1 MFKDFDL
8 SKMTQMLS
16 QAQQKANEFEESLAT
31 KEFESRSGG
40 GLISV
45 KINGKSEILD
55 ICIDASLLED
65 KDSLQILLI
74 SAINDAIKLANDEKQ
89 NAAASLFGGFGD
101 IISQKCQKC
110 NI

>member
-16 QAQQKANEFEESLAT
+16 QAQQKANEFEENLAK
-31 KEFESRSGG
+31 KEFESKSGG

-55 ICIDASLLED
+55 ICIDDSLLED

-89 NAAASLFGGFGD
+89 NAAASLFGGFGGFGGV
-101 IISQKCQKC
+101 
-110 NI
+110 N

>member
-1 MFKDFDL
+1 MFKDFDV
-8 SKMTQMLS
+8 SKMTQILS

-31 KEFESRSGG
+31 KEFESKSGG

-55 ICIDASLLED
+55 ICIDDSLLED

-89 NAAASLFGGFGD
+89 NAAASLFGGFGGFGGV
-101 IISQKCQKC
+101 
-110 NI
+110 N

>member
-8 SKMTQMLS
+8 SKMTQILS

-31 KEFESRSGG
+31 KEFESKSGG

-45 KINGKSEILD
+45 KINGKSDILD

-89 NAAASLFGGFGD
+89 NAAASLFGGFGGFGGV
-101 IISQKCQKC
+101 
-110 NI
+110 N

>member
-31 KEFESRSGG
+31 KEFESKSGG

-45 KINGKSEILD
+45 KINGKSEIL
-55 ICIDASLLED
+55 CFRRLCRKRSCAFRNRALH
-65 KDSLQILLI
+65 KRR
-74 SAINDAIKLANDEKQ
+74 AGYNFPYGKNRYHA
-89 NAAASLFGGFGD
+89 
-101 IISQKCQKC
+101 
-110 NI
+110 

>member
-16 QAQQKANEFEESLAT
+16 QAQQKANEFEENLAK
-31 KEFESRSGG
+31 KEFESKSGG

-55 ICIDASLLED
+55 ICIDNSLLED

-89 NAAASLFGGFGD
+89 NAAASLFGGFGGFGGV
-101 IISQKCQKC
+101 
-110 NI
+110 N

>member
-1 MFKDFDL
+1 MFKDFDF

-16 QAQQKANEFEESLAT
+16 QAQQKADEFQAQLAQ
-31 KEFESRSGG
+31 KEFCSKSGG

-55 ICIDASLLED
+55 ISIDDSLLED

-74 SAINDAIKLANDEKQ
+74 SAINDAINLANEEKQ
-89 NAAASLFGGFGD
+89 KAASSLLGGFGAFGGGL
-101 IISQKCQKC
+101 
-110 NI
+110 

>member
-8 SKMTQMLS
+8 SKMTQILS

-31 KEFESRSGG
+31 KEFESKSGG

-55 ICIDASLLED
+55 ICIDDSLLED
-65 KDSLQILLI
+65 KDSLQTLLI

-89 NAAASLFGGFGD
+89 NAAASLFGGFGGFGGV
-101 IISQKCQKC
+101 
-110 NI
+110 N

>member
-8 SKMTQMLS
+8 SKMTQILS

-31 KEFESRSGG
+31 KEFESKSGG

-55 ICIDASLLED
+55 ICIDDYLLED

-89 NAAASLFGGFGD
+89 NAAASLFGGFGGFGGV
-101 IISQKCQKC
+101 
-110 NI
+110 N

>member
-16 QAQQKANEFEESLAT
+16 QAQQKANEFEESLAI
-31 KEFESRSGG
+31 KEFESKSGG

-55 ICIDASLLED
+55 ICIDDSLLED

-89 NAAASLFGGFGD
+89 NAAASLFGGFGGFGGV
-101 IISQKCQKC
+101 
-110 NI
+110 N

>member
-31 KEFESRSGG
+31 NEFESKSGG

-55 ICIDASLLED
+55 ICIDDSLLED

-89 NAAASLFGGFGD
+89 NAAASLFGGFGGFGGV
-101 IISQKCQKC
+101 
-110 NI
+110 N

>member
-16 QAQQKANEFEESLAT
+16 QAQQKANEFEENLAK
-31 KEFESRSGG
+31 KEFESKSGG

-55 ICIDASLLED
+55 ICIDDSLLED

-89 NAAASLFGGFGD
+89 NAAASLFGGFAGFGGV
-101 IISQKCQKC
+101 
-110 NI
+110 N

>member
-16 QAQQKANEFEESLAT
+16 QAQQKANEFDESLAT
-31 KEFESRSGG
+31 KEFESKSGG

-55 ICIDASLLED
+55 ICIDDSLLED

-89 NAAASLFGGFGD
+89 NAAASLFGGFGGFGGV
-101 IISQKCQKC
+101 
-110 NI
+110 N

>member
-8 SKMTQMLS
+8 SKMTQILS

-31 KEFESRSGG
+31 KEFESKSGG

-55 ICIDASLLED
+55 ICIDDSLLED

-89 NAAASLFGGFGD
+89 NAAASLFGGFGGFGGV
-101 IISQKCQKC
+101 
-110 NI
+110 N

>member
-55 ICIDASLLED
+55 ICIDDSLLED

-74 SAINDAIKLANDEKQ
+74 SAINDAIGKFAPELAEWVTNWIDELEIKQ
-89 NAAASLFGGFGD
+89 KNS
-101 IISQKCQKC
+101 
-110 NI
+110 

>member
-16 QAQQKANEFEESLAT
+16 QAQQKANEFEENLAK
-31 KEFESRSGG
+31 KEFESKSGG

-55 ICIDASLLED
+55 ICIDDSLLED

-89 NAAASLFGGFGD
+89 NAAASLFDGFAGFGGV
-101 IISQKCQKC
+101 
-110 NI
+110 N

>member
-16 QAQQKANEFEESLAT
+16 QAQQKANEFEENLAK
-31 KEFESRSGG
+31 KEFESKSGG

-55 ICIDASLLED
+55 ICIDDSLLED

-74 SAINDAIKLANDEKQ
+74 SAINDAIKLVNDEKQ
-89 NAAASLFGGFGD
+89 NAAASLFGGFAGFGGV
-101 IISQKCQKC
+101 
-110 NI
+110 N

>member
-8 SKMTQMLS
+8 SKMTQILS

-31 KEFESRSGG
+31 KESESKSGG

-55 ICIDASLLED
+55 ICIDDSLLED

-89 NAAASLFGGFGD
+89 NAAASLFGGFGGFGGV
-101 IISQKCQKC
+101 
-110 NI
+110 N

>member
-16 QAQQKANEFEESLAT
+16 QAQQKANEFEESLAK
-31 KEFESRSGG
+31 KEFESKSGG

-45 KINGKSEILD
+45 KINGKTEILD
-55 ICIDASLLED
+55 ICIDDSLLED

-89 NAAASLFGGFGD
+89 NAAASLFGGFGGFGGV
-101 IISQKCQKC
+101 
-110 NI
+110 N